1 MHTPSSRAQLIQYKT
16 TGKVVW
22 DVMVAANGALAG
34 LVAITAPCATVRCL
48 PPGARTSIGSRRPGR
63 HGLLRIPTTPTTSW
77 GVRVRQDGEQAQGGV
92 TLGRSAGGRVA
103 AAMERVL
110 YGPPLLPMIDAP

>member
-48 PPGARTSIGSRRPGR
+48 PPGTQMAWGTWAPMPAHLPG
-63 HGLLRIPTTPTTSW
+63 T
-77 GVRVRQDGEQAQGGV
+77 
-92 TLGRSAGGRVA
+92 
-103 AAMERVL
+103 
-110 YGPPLLPMIDAP
+110 